1 MRNRVL
7 SLVLTSVLLS
17 LCISTSAQQP
27 QDSALSVHPF
37 FNRAIYDET
46 ASPEEIIHNNPDLI
60 QFNEKGTLVL
70 HGKEVHQMVVNG
82 KVIYSEDDTI
92 TDPVRLLTEINRRI
106 FTYEDSR
113 KVRTIDDSLSQITL
127 PVSLPEGE
135 TIESFMLKHDVH
147 RDEEGNYILNSLG
160 LKQKLSAKEL
170 ESYLGYMAV
179 KDSISRSIQQNK

>member
-7 SLVLTSVLLS
+7 SFVLTSLLMS
-17 LCISTSAQQP
+17 LCIPMCAQQP
-27 QDSALSVHPF
+27 QYSALSVHPF

-92 TDPVRLLTEINRRI
+92 TDPVRLL
-106 FTYEDSR
+106 
-113 KVRTIDDSLSQITL
+113 
-127 PVSLPEGE
+127 
-135 TIESFMLKHDVH
+135 
-147 RDEEGNYILNSLG
+147 
-160 LKQKLSAKEL
+160 QK
-170 ESYLGYMAV
+170 
-179 KDSISRSIQQNK
+179 